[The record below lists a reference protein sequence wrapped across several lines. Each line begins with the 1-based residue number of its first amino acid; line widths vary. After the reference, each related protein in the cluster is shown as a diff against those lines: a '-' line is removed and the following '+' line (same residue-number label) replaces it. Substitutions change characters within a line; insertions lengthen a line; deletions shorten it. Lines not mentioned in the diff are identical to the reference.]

1 MSDQDVF
8 NNKPAD
14 QQNAKEEQVAP
25 SSKVDVFVDKLMS
38 ITREDGNP
46 KYDSI
51 EKALDA
57 LAQSQAFIPQLQ
69 QENAA
74 YKQHIEEL
82 SKKLTEAESLQEIV
96 NRMNAVK
103 PEEQVITPTQSD
115 SNQDDATVEKKIEQ
129 LLAKREAEKSAVANL
144 TKVNDIIKNKFGEK
158 AHEVVSAKAAELGIT
173 TEEFKQLAARSP
185 NLVLGHFG
193 AVQSTPSPT
202 SSSIN
207 AHGFKVAPERVGTP
221 AKSLISGAGAN
232 DRDRAE
238 YMRKIRTEV
247 YGDLGVSE

>member
-8 NNKPAD
+8 NKPAD
-14 QQNAKEEQVAP
+14 QQNEQEQVAP
-25 SSKVDVFVDKLMS
+25 SGKVDVFVDKLMS
-38 ITREDGNP
+38 ITREDGSP
-46 KYDSI
+46 KYDNL

-57 LAQSQAFIPQLQ
+57 LAQSQTFIPQLQ

-82 SKKLTEAESLQEIV
+82 SKKLTEAESLESIV
-96 NRMNAVK
+96 NRMKTVDQ
-103 PEEQVITPTQSD
+103 EEQVVTPTQSN
-115 SNQDDATVEKKIEQ
+115 SNQDDATVEQKIEQ
-129 LLAKREAEKSAVANL
+129 LLSKREAEKNAVANL

-173 TEEFKQLAARSP
+173 TDEFKQLAARSP

-202 SSSIN
+202 SSSVNI
-207 AHGFKVAPERVGTP
+207 HGFKTQSERVAPP

-238 YMRKIRTEV
+238 YMRKIRAEV
-247 YGDLGVSE
+247 YSDLGVSE